1 MPKKAPLKLFFY
13 QKEAVKKWDENHR
26 RLLLQMAT
34 GTGKTRTAIGC
45 MEKALNDTAKL
56 VVIIACPH
64 KSDTQF
70 VYANLKSRYNKTK
83 YWEYT
88 SDIFIKHDYIVHIR
102 LY

>member
-1 MPKKAPLKLFFY
+1 MDKK
-13 QKEAVKKWDENHR
+13 
-26 RLLLQMAT
+26 
-34 GTGKTRTAIGC
+34 TAIKIIKNEVENILKEYKITYVVG
-45 MEKALNDTAKL
+45 LDDGD
-56 VVIIACPH
+56 VIIACPH

>member
-1 MPKKAPLKLFFY
+1 MDKK
-13 QKEAVKKWDENHR
+13 
-26 RLLLQMAT
+26 
-34 GTGKTRTAIGC
+34 TAIKIIKNEVENILKEYKITYVVG
-45 MEKALNDTAKL
+45 LDDGD
-56 VVIIACPH
+56 VIIACPN